1 MTGLDAEIALRLGA
15 FELRAGF
22 GVANGETVAL
32 LGPNGAGKSTL
43 LRCLAGLHAIDAGR
57 ISSDGV
63 LLDDPGRDVFVPAAA
78 RSVGVVFQ
86 DYLLFANMSALDN
99 VAFGLRARGVARRD
113 ADATARE
120 WLDRF
125 ELADHA
131 GFRPA
136 ALSGGQQQR
145 VALARA
151 LVTQPRLLLLDE
163 PLAAL
168 DAATRAELR
177 RVLGTHLAQF
187 GGVCLLVT
195 HEPLDAH
202 ALADRV
208 MVLEGGSV
216 TQMGALADITA
227 HPRSTYAADL
237 AGTNLLRGT
246 MSGSTL
252 TLGNGA
258 TVAAAG
264 PAFDGPAYVVIPPR
278 AVALYPE
285 PPHGSPRNIW
295 ALHVVDVDRAGD
307 RVRVRLDGE
316 LPLIAEV
323 TPAAADALRLAPGA
337 AAWAAVKA
345 SEVHAE
351 PA

>member
-1 MTGLDAEIALRLGA
+1 MTGLDTEIALRLGA
-15 FELRAGF
+15 FELRAAF
-22 GVANGETVAL
+22 HVANGETVAL

-43 LRCLAGLHAIDAGR
+43 LRCLAGLHAIDEGHIA
-57 ISSDGV
+57 SEGV
-63 LLDDPGRDVFVPAAA
+63 LLDDPVTDVFVPAAA

-86 DYLLFANMSALDN
+86 DYLLFDNMSALDN
-99 VAFGLRARGVARRD
+99 VAFGLRTRGVARRM

-125 ELADHA
+125 ELAGHA
-131 GFRPA
+131 GHRPP

-151 LVTQPRLLLLDE
+151 LVTEPRLLLLDE

-177 RVLGTHLAQF
+177 RLLGTHLADF

-208 MVLEGGSV
+208 MVLEGGV
-216 TQMGALADITA
+216 ITQNGALADITA
-227 HPRSTYAADL
+227 HPRSAYAADL

-246 MSGSTL
+246 MRGSTL
-252 TLGNGA
+252 TLGNGT

-278 AVALYPE
+278 AVALYRE
-285 PPHGSPRNIW
+285 PLHGSPRNVW

-323 TPAAADALRLAPGA
+323 TPAADDALRLTAGA
-337 AAWAAVKA
+337 AVWAAVKA
-345 SEVHAE
+345 SEVRAE